1 MTIKE
6 YVAYKKALL
15 TDQVNKL
22 EIKPHLLIIQINDD
36 PASQA
41 YVKGKL
47 KDCAEVG
54 IRSTHMLLDK
64 TISEEEVL
72 KILDEQ
78 NKNPDIHGI
87 IVQMPLPKQI
97 NEEKIKVSVAVEKDV
112 DGFNP
117 LSKLN
122 PCTPYGIIKYL
133 RHLNF
138 NFVGKNAVVVGRS
151 NIVGRPMNT
160 LLINESCNVTV
171 LHSKTK
177 KEDMAMYLANA
188 DLVVAAIGK
197 KHILGDYTFKKSA
210 YLIDVGINRVDGK
223 LHGDFPPELDVALQ
237 TPVPGGV
244 GLLTRLTLLENL
256 LEAYNNEI

>member
-6 YVAYKKALL
+6 YVAYRKALL
-15 TDQVNKL
+15 TDQIKNL
-22 EIKPHLLIIQINDD
+22 EVIPHLMIIQINDD

-54 IRSTHMLLDK
+54 IRSTHLLLDK

-72 KILDEQ
+72 SILDKY
-78 NKNPDIHGI
+78 NNDPDVHGI

-133 RHLNF
+133 KHLNF
-138 NFVGKNAVVVGRS
+138 DFVGKNAVV
-151 NIVGRPMNT
+151 VGRPMNT

-177 KEDMAMYLANA
+177 KEDMAMYLKNA
-188 DLVVAAIGK
+188 DLVVSAIGK
-197 KHILGDYTFKKSA
+197 KYVLDGYEFKKSA

-223 LHGDFPPELDVALQ
+223 LYGDFPPELDVTLQ

>member
-6 YVAYKKALL
+6 FVAYKKALL
-15 TDQVNKL
+15 TDQIKDL
-22 EIKPHLLIIQINDD
+22 EVKPHLMIIQINDD

-54 IRSTHMLLDK
+54 IKSTHLLLDK
-64 TISEEEVL
+64 NISEEEVL
-72 KILDEQ
+72 SILDKYNNDPEV
-78 NKNPDIHGI
+78 HGI

-133 RHLNF
+133 KHLNF
-138 NFVGKNAVVVGRS
+138 DFVTTPAKNRTAVAKWIANEHFITLMLDTPETIS
-151 NIVGRPMNT
+151 LKFNES
-160 LLINESCNVTV
+160 LLIS
-171 LHSKTK
+171 
-177 KEDMAMYLANA
+177 
-188 DLVVAAIGK
+188 
-197 KHILGDYTFKKSA
+197 
-210 YLIDVGINRVDGK
+210 
-223 LHGDFPPELDVALQ
+223 
-237 TPVPGGV
+237 
-244 GLLTRLTLLENL
+244 
-256 LEAYNNEI
+256 NNFSH